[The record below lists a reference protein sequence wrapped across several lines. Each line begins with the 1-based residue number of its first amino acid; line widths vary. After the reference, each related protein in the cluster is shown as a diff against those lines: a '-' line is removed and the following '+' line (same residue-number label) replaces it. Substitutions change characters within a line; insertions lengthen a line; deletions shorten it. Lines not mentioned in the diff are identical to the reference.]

1 MKQLTLS
8 LIFILVTIFI
18 AASPSQ
24 ESTNSTLTII
34 GHDSTLVSEKV
45 LAEFESQY
53 NTKVEF
59 ILAGD
64 AGSVLNRV
72 ILSKDNPIADV
83 IYGVDN
89 TFLSRAIEYEIFEE
103 YTSTNLLN
111 VLPEFRSEIS
121 NQATPI
127 NYGDVCINIDQKF
140 FDEKGLDPPKTIA
153 DLTHENY
160 KNMLVV
166 QNPAISSPGLAFLL
180 ITIAKSNE
188 NNFLDYW
195 EKLKANGV
203 KVVGDWET
211 AYFQEF
217 SGATGTG
224 DRPLVVSYGSSPPFE
239 VIYSE
244 KPIDKPS
251 TTVMTSDS
259 SCFRQIEYAG
269 ILKGTSQKS
278 LAEKW
283 IDFMLTPVFQS
294 DMPLTMFV
302 FPVISDISLRAE
314 FLNFLSIPEKT
325 STLSANEIATNREK
339 WINDWRNLMMR

>member
-140 FDEKGLDPPKTIA
+140 FV
-153 DLTHENY
+153 N
-160 KNMLVV
+160 
-166 QNPAISSPGLAFLL
+166 
-180 ITIAKSNE
+180 
-188 NNFLDYW
+188 
-195 EKLKANGV
+195 
-203 KVVGDWET
+203 
-211 AYFQEF
+211 
-217 SGATGTG
+217 
-224 DRPLVVSYGSSPPFE
+224 
-239 VIYSE
+239 
-244 KPIDKPS
+244 
-251 TTVMTSDS
+251 
-259 SCFRQIEYAG
+259 
-269 ILKGTSQKS
+269 
-278 LAEKW
+278 
-283 IDFMLTPVFQS
+283 
-294 DMPLTMFV
+294 
-302 FPVISDISLRAE
+302 
-314 FLNFLSIPEKT
+314 
-325 STLSANEIATNREK
+325 
-339 WINDWRNLMMR
+339 

>member
-8 LIFILVTIFI
+8 LILILVTIFI
-18 AASPSQ
+18 DASPSQ

-140 FDEKGLDPPKTIA
+140 FV
-153 DLTHENY
+153 N
-160 KNMLVV
+160 
-166 QNPAISSPGLAFLL
+166 
-180 ITIAKSNE
+180 
-188 NNFLDYW
+188 
-195 EKLKANGV
+195 
-203 KVVGDWET
+203 
-211 AYFQEF
+211 
-217 SGATGTG
+217 
-224 DRPLVVSYGSSPPFE
+224 
-239 VIYSE
+239 
-244 KPIDKPS
+244 
-251 TTVMTSDS
+251 
-259 SCFRQIEYAG
+259 
-269 ILKGTSQKS
+269 
-278 LAEKW
+278 
-283 IDFMLTPVFQS
+283 
-294 DMPLTMFV
+294 
-302 FPVISDISLRAE
+302 
-314 FLNFLSIPEKT
+314 
-325 STLSANEIATNREK
+325 
-339 WINDWRNLMMR
+339 